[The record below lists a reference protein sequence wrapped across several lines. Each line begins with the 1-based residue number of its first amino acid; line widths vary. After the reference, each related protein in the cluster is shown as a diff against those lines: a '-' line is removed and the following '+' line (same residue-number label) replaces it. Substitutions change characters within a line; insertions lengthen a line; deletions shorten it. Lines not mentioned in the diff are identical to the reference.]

1 MRKQIGMI
9 KNKIAITPEA
19 IKIIILFSSRR
30 EKKKMQNAKQ
40 EATEQIVCE
49 NWKRIVRRVTHTHI
63 SPEEI

>member
-49 NWKRIVRRVTHTHI
+49 N
-63 SPEEI
+63 